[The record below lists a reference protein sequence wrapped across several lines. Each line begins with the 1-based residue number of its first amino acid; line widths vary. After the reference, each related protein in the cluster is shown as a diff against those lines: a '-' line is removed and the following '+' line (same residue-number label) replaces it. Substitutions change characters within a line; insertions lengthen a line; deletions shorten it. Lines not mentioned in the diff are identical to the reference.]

1 MEKWPNS
8 TAGRNVLWLLHVAV
22 FYRHISLCS
31 QSVSWCSKVSTGTC
45 ITFPPLSTEGKSEHE
60 TQRNSEEC
68 LWYSLHRHTCTHT
81 GSTNTNT
88 STHTH
93 THTDWTGSPP
103 LPHNAVLL
111 CYRELVGEALQCTD
125 VCLKQTDSSNR
136 YVLYRNIPIW
146 MLQFTCYMLH
156 ANMLPIEATW
166 KPVQSFWSWSNQS
179 RCSFLGLMLSSVK
192 IRWFKTFQL

>member
-1 MEKWPNS
+1 MHNLSPPIHW
-8 TAGRNVLWLLHVAV
+8 R
-22 FYRHISLCS
+22 
-31 QSVSWCSKVSTGTC
+31 KVRT
-45 ITFPPLSTEGKSEHE
+45 
-60 TQRNSEEC
+60 RNSAK
-68 LWYSLHRHTCTHT
+68 LRGMPLIQSTQTHMHTHRQHKHKHKH
-81 GSTNTNT
+81 
-88 STHTH
+88 THTH
-93 THTDWTGSPP
+93 THRLDRKSSTAPQCS
-103 LPHNAVLL
+103 AVVLQ
-111 CYRELVGEALQCTD
+111 RASRGEALQCTD